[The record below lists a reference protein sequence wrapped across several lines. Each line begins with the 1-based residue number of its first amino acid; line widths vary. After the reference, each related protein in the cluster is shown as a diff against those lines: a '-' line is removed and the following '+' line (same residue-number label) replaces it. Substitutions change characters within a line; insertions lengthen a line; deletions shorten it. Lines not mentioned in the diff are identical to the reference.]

1 MLLRL
6 RCYNVR
12 EHRFRVALREYIA
25 TFAYVVNVRKHRF
38 CVALIKYVAT
48 FAHVVIMRE
57 HRFQV
62 ALIEYEAT
70 IAHVVNVREHR
81 FQVICSDGA
90 KALKAVTGKNSCSK
104 QFKCT
109 EVSHKK
115 QQFVIKNESSSTTVL
130 RSQAPS
136 TLTSHGKF

>member
-1 MLLRL
+1 
-6 RCYNVR
+6 
-12 EHRFRVALREYIA
+12 
-25 TFAYVVNVRKHRF
+25 
-38 CVALIKYVAT
+38 
-48 FAHVVIMRE
+48 MRE

-70 IAHVVNVREHR
+70 IAHVVNLREHRFDVTLIEYVATLAHVVNVREHR

-90 KALKAVTGKNSCSK
+90 KALKAVTGKIFCSK
-104 QFKCT
+104 QFKYT

-115 QQFVIKNESSSTTVL
+115 QQFVIKNESSSTTAL
-130 RSQAPS
+130 WSQAPS

>member
-62 ALIEYEAT
+62 
-70 IAHVVNVREHR
+70 
-81 FQVICSDGA
+81 ICSDGA

-130 RSQAPS
+130 WSQAPS